1 MESEDFG
8 SNENDFKNAVKRGK
22 WIMSEK
28 TSLEKYNENYYSKIV
43 LMKDN
48 CLKLIIIDCAVKSEE
63 HKTFLSKLS
72 RAALI

>member
-43 LMKDN
+43 LMKDK

-63 HKTFLSKLS
+63 HKTFFSKLS